1 MKTLLIGLGNPILT
15 DDGVGVK
22 VAYAVKAKILESEA
36 PTAALPREVTV
47 AEASVGGLH
56 LMEMMVGYQQVILVD
71 AIQTPG
77 GRPGAIHHLTLEDIA
92 SAVPTQHSASAHDM
106 NLPTAL
112 EMGRRLGLAVPE
124 SVEIFAIEAED
135 VVTFGETCTP
145 AVVAAIP
152 IVTELVL
159 QALAR
164 LSARPPTNSQSE
176 EDT

>member
-15 DDGVGVK
+15 DDGVGVQ
-22 VAYAVKAKILESEA
+22 VAYAVKAKIPESE
-36 PTAALPREVTV
+36 TRDVTV

-77 GRPGAIHHLTLEDIA
+77 GQPGAIHHLTLEDIA

-112 EMGRRLGLAVPE
+112 EMGHRLGLALPK

-145 AVVAAIP
+145 AVAAAIP

-164 LSARPPTNSQSE
+164 SGHPLVTTQVVTTKGPDQTS
-176 EDT
+176 